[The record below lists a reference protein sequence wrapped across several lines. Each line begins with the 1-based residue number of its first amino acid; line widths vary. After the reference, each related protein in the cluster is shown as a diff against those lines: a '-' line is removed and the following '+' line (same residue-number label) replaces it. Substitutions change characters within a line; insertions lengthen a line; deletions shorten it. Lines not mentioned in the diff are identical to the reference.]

1 MEDMP
6 TYRADINV
14 ANDNSQRRKRNIW
27 LIVLAVM
34 CVLLTASFLQAR
46 HYFLDGLPK
55 LPDKATMWEMNLQ
68 PNITILDKD
77 GKIIGHR
84 GPYIGEPLKLD
95 ELSRYTANAFLAIED
110 ERFYQHTGID
120 NKAIIRALLTNTS
133 TGEKSQGAST
143 LTQQLVKNMVLSP
156 EKTYRRKVQEMLL
169 ARDMEARLSKP
180 EILELYI
187 NRINLGPQVFG
198 IEAASQKYFG
208 HSARTLSLSE
218 AALLAALPKAPS
230 RYDPTENFDGALSR
244 SHLVLQR
251 MTANGF
257 ITPEQ
262 EVQARQSPPV
272 IVDDAQ
278 PLLEPDVLGY
288 VFDLVTERANE
299 LIGEKRQ
306 DLIIQTTLDTQLQK
320 QADEAIKK
328 ILTTSGKAKNVSEGS
343 LISIDN
349 ETGAVRALVGG
360 RDYALSKFNRAT
372 QAKRQPG
379 SAFKSIVYA
388 AAMEEGFTPGTIRI
402 DQPIEIKGWAPENY
416 TRRYRGPITLREAL
430 KLSINTVAAQVGSE
444 IGPTKVVSTAKRFGI
459 QSEMRPEYSIALGT
473 SEVNLLELT
482 RTYTV
487 FANEGLLKPSYF
499 ITEITDTAK
508 RSIYTR
514 REAQPSRAYAV
525 PYSRQMTGMLRDVVD
540 SGTGY
545 GAKLGDRPAAGKTGT
560 SQDYRDAWF
569 VGFTAQY
576 TTGIWMGNDDN
587 SVTQKVTG
595 GLLPVDAW
603 KAFMLDA
610 HKGLKIKPL
619 PAPDSTP
626 DDPQIQR
633 QVAFYES
640 LSEALERERNM
651 ANGVLPSSARLETA
665 GR

>member
-1 MEDMP
+1 MP
-6 TYRADINV
+6 TYRADIHV
-14 ANDNSQRRKRNIW
+14 ANDNGQRRKRAIW
-27 LIVLAVM
+27 LSILAIIS
-34 CVLLTASFLQAR
+34 LLLVVSFFQAR

-55 LPDKATMWEMNLQ
+55 LPDKATMWEMNLK
-68 PNITILDKD
+68 PNITLLDKD
-77 GKIIGHR
+77 GQVIGHR

-95 ELSRYTANAFLAIED
+95 KMPRFAANAFLAIED
-110 ERFYQHTGID
+110 ERFYEHDGID
-120 NKAIIRALLTNTS
+120 NKAIFRALITNTS
-133 TGEKSQGAST
+133 TGHKSQGAST
-143 LTQQLVKNMVLSP
+143 LTQQLVKNMVLTP

-180 EILELYI
+180 EILELYL

-198 IEAASQKYFG
+198 IEAASLKYFG
-208 HSARTLSLSE
+208 HSARTLNLSE

-230 RYDPTENFDGALSR
+230 RYDPTQNFEGALAR

-257 ITPEQ
+257 ITPAE
-262 EVQARQSPPV
+262 EVEARQSPPV
-272 IVDDAQ
+272 IVEDAE
-278 PLLEPDVLGY
+278 PLLDPDIAGY
-288 VFDLVTERANE
+288 AFDLVTERAHE
-299 LIGEKRQ
+299 LVGEKRQ
-306 DLIIQTTLDTQLQK
+306 DLIVTTTLDTARQK
-320 QADEAIKK
+320 QADAAIKK
-328 ILTTSGKAKNVSEGS
+328 ILNASGKAKNISQGA
-343 LISIDN
+343 LISLDN

-360 RDYALSKFNRAT
+360 RDYATSKFNRAT
-372 QAKRQPG
+372 QAERQPG
-379 SAFKSIVYA
+379 SSFKSIVYA

-402 DQPIEIKGWAPENY
+402 DQPVNINGWTPENY

-444 IGPTKVVSTAKRFGI
+444 IGPTKIVRMAKRFGI
-459 QSEMRPEYSIALGT
+459 KSEMRPEYSIALGT

-482 RTYTV
+482 RAYSV
-487 FANEGLLKPSYF
+487 FANEGLLKSSFF

-508 RSIYTR
+508 RPLYTR
-514 REAQPSRAYAV
+514 RAAQPTRAYAV
-525 PYSRQMTGMLRDVVD
+525 PYARQMTGMLRDVVD

-545 GAKLGDRPAAGKTGT
+545 GAKLGNRPAGGKTGT

-587 SVTQKVTG
+587 SPTKKVTG

-603 KAFMLDA
+603 KNYMLNA
-610 HKGLKIKPL
+610 HKGLAVKAL
-619 PAPDSTP
+619 HAPDAKS
-626 DDPQIQR
+626 DDPEIQR

-640 LSEALERERNM
+640 LSQALKQERDM
-651 ANGVLPSSARLETA
+651 ANGITPSTTQFSTA

>member
-1 MEDMP
+1 
-6 TYRADINV
+6 
-14 ANDNSQRRKRNIW
+14 
-27 LIVLAVM
+27 
-34 CVLLTASFLQAR
+34 
-46 HYFLDGLPK
+46 
-55 LPDKATMWEMNLQ
+55 
-68 PNITILDKD
+68 
-77 GKIIGHR
+77 
-84 GPYIGEPLKLD
+84 
-95 ELSRYTANAFLAIED
+95 
-110 ERFYQHTGID
+110 
-120 NKAIIRALLTNTS
+120 
-133 TGEKSQGAST
+133 
-143 LTQQLVKNMVLSP
+143 MVLSP

-169 ARDMEARLSKP
+169 ARDMEAQLSKP

-230 RYDPTENFDGALSR
+230 RYDPTRNFESALSR

-257 ITPEQ
+257 ISPEQ
-262 EVQARQSPPV
+262 ELEARKSPPV
-272 IVDDAQ
+272 MVEDAE
-278 PLLEPDVLGY
+278 PLLDPDVIGY
-288 VFDLVTERANE
+288 VFDLVTDRANE

-306 DLIIQTTLDTQLQK
+306 DLIIRTTLDTQRQK
-320 QADEAIKK
+320 QADAAIKK
-328 ILTTSGKAKNVSEGS
+328 VLETSGKAKNISEGS
-343 LISIDN
+343 LISIEN

-360 RDYALSKFNRAT
+360 RDYATSKFNRAS

-459 QSEMRPEYSIALGT
+459 KSEMRPEYSIALGT

-482 RTYTV
+482 TSYSV

-508 RSIYTR
+508 RTLYTR
-514 REAQPSRAYAV
+514 REAQSTRAYAV
-525 PYSRQMTGMLRDVVD
+525 PYSRQMTGMLRDVID

-545 GAKLGDRPAAGKTGT
+545 GAKLGNRPAAGKTGT

-587 SVTQKVTG
+587 SPTQKVTG

-610 HKGLKIKPL
+610 HKGLKVRPL
-619 PAPDSTP
+619 PAPDPTP
-626 DDPQIQR
+626 DDPRVQR

-640 LSEALERERNM
+640 LSQALERERNM
-651 ANGVLPSSARLETA
+651 ANGVLPSSAQFSTA

>member
-6 TYRADINV
+6 TYRADIKV
-14 ANDNSQRRKRNIW
+14 ANDNSQRRKRYIW
-27 LIVLAVM
+27 FAVLAVVCM
-34 CVLLTASFLQAR
+34 ALAGSYLQAR

-55 LPDKATMWEMNLQ
+55 LPDKATMWELNLK
-68 PNITILDKD
+68 PNITLLDKD
-77 GKIIGHR
+77 GRVIGHR

-95 ELSRYTANAFLAIED
+95 ELSRFTANAFLAIED
-110 ERFYQHTGID
+110 ERFYQHAGID
-120 NKAIIRALLTNTS
+120 NKAILRALLTNTS
-133 TGEKSQGAST
+133 TGDKTQGAST

-169 ARDMEARLSKP
+169 ARDMEAQLSKP
-180 EILELYI
+180 EILELYM

-230 RYDPTENFDGALSR
+230 RYDPTKNFDGALSR

-262 EVQARQSPPV
+262 EVEARKSPPL
-272 IVDDAQ
+272 IVEDAA
-278 PLLEPDVLGY
+278 PLLDPDAIGH
-288 VFDLVTERANE
+288 VFDLVTDRANE
-299 LIGEKRQ
+299 LIGGKRQ
-306 DLIIQTTLDTQLQK
+306 DLIIRTTLDSQQQK
-320 QADEAIKK
+320 QADAAIKK
-328 ILTTSGKAKNVSEGS
+328 ILDASGKSKNIGEGA

-360 RDYALSKFNRAT
+360 RDYATSKFNRAS

-430 KLSINTVAAQVGSE
+430 KLSINTVAAQIGSE

-459 QSEMRPEYSIALGT
+459 KSDMRPEYSIALGT

-482 RTYTV
+482 TSYSV
-487 FANEGLLKPSYF
+487 FANEGLLKPSFF

-508 RSIYTR
+508 RSLYTR
-514 REAQPSRAYAV
+514 RDMQPTRAYAV
-525 PYSRQMTGMLRDVVD
+525 PYSRQMTAMLRDVVD

-545 GAKLGDRPAAGKTGT
+545 GAKLGNRPAAGKTGT

-569 VGFTAQY
+569 VGFTSQY

-587 SVTQKVTG
+587 TPTKNVTG

-603 KAFMLDA
+603 KAFMLEA
-610 HKGLKIKPL
+610 HKGLKVKPL
-619 PAPDSTP
+619 PAPDPKSN
-626 DDPQIQR
+626 DPQIQR

-640 LSEALERERNM
+640 LSQAFERERNM
-651 ANGVLPSSARLETA
+651 ANGVLPSSAQFDAA